1 MGRYENAL
9 KYVQLRSMIE
19 EKKFEEALQI
29 AEQLEMGRIK
39 DVSELKLIADVY
51 RKCGKYDRAKELYYV
66 IYQEHKIRKNLYTL
80 IMICLKDKSFDE
92 AEGLFK
98 EYITIDKDSIFRYIL
113 RYRIDKSRNTDINM
127 VIKDLEDIKK
137 AFYMEDWGYE
147 LARMYHK
154 AGRIDD
160 CLAECD
166 DLILWFGGG
175 EVVEKARLLKM
186 HYDENIEEDILN
198 TLQNSIGNDISRY
211 MDTDDEKA
219 EKSDEEEVD
228 SRVTPVN
235 WEELD
240 EQQEYPDVCN
250 EENYVKLDIKPG
262 IKSWSD
268 SIYNDTYNE
277 KLKNDALSEAAGF
290 KNVMMEAARAN
301 QQEVEV
307 VTIGGDEP
315 EAGTAATGRDEQEA
329 GAAATGRDEQETG
342 AAVTGID
349 EQEAGT
355 AATGRDEQEA
365 GAAATGRDEQET
377 GAAATGRDEQEA
389 GAAAT
394 GRDKPEATVQSG
406 IDGSLD
412 IDDGSAQGD
421 RTEGE
426 NAGTGS
432 AAADGHTEF
441 VLSKYGSRFNYID
454 AEELYNRMDIGIHAP
469 ANYVIALGNSDSA
482 SDIVREIAQKVKAHG
497 YLRNPKIARIS
508 ASKLNNIRLYDQI
521 EELLGTCML
530 IENASEMSSKTVNV
544 IIKIMDAHA
553 SEVVMIFVDEEEK
566 ISRFM
571 LKEPILC
578 NQIDNFVLK

>member
-1 MGRYENAL
+1 
-9 KYVQLRSMIE
+9 
-19 EKKFEEALQI
+19 
-29 AEQLEMGRIK
+29 
-39 DVSELKLIADVY
+39 
-51 RKCGKYDRAKELYYV
+51 
-66 IYQEHKIRKNLYTL
+66 
-80 IMICLKDKSFDE
+80 
-92 AEGLFK
+92 
-98 EYITIDKDSIFRYIL
+98 
-113 RYRIDKSRNTDINM
+113 M

-147 LARMYHK
+147 LAKMYHK

-219 EKSDEEEVD
+219 EKAEKSDEEEVD

-235 WEELD
+235 REELD

-315 EAGTAATGRDEQEA
+315 EAGAAV
-329 GAAATGRDEQETG
+329 TGRDEQETG
-342 AAVTGID
+342 AT
-349 EQEAGT
+349 
-355 AATGRDEQEA
+355 ATGRDEPETGATATGRDKPEA
-365 GAAATGRDEQET
+365 GAAVAGRDEPEAGAAATGSDEQETGATATGRDEQET
-377 GAAATGRDEQEA
+377 GAAATGRDEQET
-389 GAAAT
+389 GATATGRAEQETGATAT
-394 GRDKPEATVQSG
+394 GRDESEATVQSG

-412 IDDGSAQGD
+412 IDDGSASGD
-421 RTEGE
+421 RTEGK

-454 AEELYNRMDIGIHAP
+454 AEELYNRIDIGIHAP

-508 ASKLNNIRLYDQI
+508 ASKLNNIRVYDQI

>member
-235 WEELD
+235 REELD

-250 EENYVKLDIKPG
+250 EENYIKLDIKPG

-329 GAAATGRDEQETG
+329 
-342 AAVTGID
+342 
-349 EQEAGT
+349 
-355 AATGRDEQEA
+355 
-365 GAAATGRDEQET
+365 

>member
-235 WEELD
+235 REELD

-315 EAGTAATGRDEQEA
+315 EAGTAATGRDEQET
-329 GAAATGRDEQETG
+329 GATATGKDEQEAG

-355 AATGRDEQEA
+355 AATGRDEP
-365 GAAATGRDEQET
+365 
-377 GAAATGRDEQEA
+377 EA

>member
-113 RYRIDKSRNTDINM
+113 RYRIDKSRNTDINV

-147 LARMYHK
+147 LAKMYHK

-166 DLILWFGGG
+166 DLILWFGEG

-211 MDTDDEKA
+211 MDTDDEEAEKS

-235 WEELD
+235 REELD

-250 EENYVKLDIKPG
+250 EGSDNAQESDDVNTKTDKDIEVSDEKAISGTDNEENYVKSDIKPG

-290 KNVMMEAARAN
+290 KNVMLEAARAN

-307 VTIGGDEP
+307 VAIGGDEP
-315 EAGTAATGRDEQEA
+315 EAGVAATGRDEQEA
-329 GAAATGRDEQETG
+329 GVAATGRDDTEAGAATGRDEP
-342 AAVTGID
+342 
-349 EQEAGT
+349 EAGM
-355 AATGRDEQEA
+355 AATG
-365 GAAATGRDEQET
+365 G
-377 GAAATGRDEQEA
+377 
-389 GAAAT
+389 
-394 GRDKPEATVQSG
+394 DKPEATVQSG

-412 IDDGSAQGD
+412 IDDGSAPGD

-454 AEELYNRMDIGIHAP
+454 AEALYNRLNIGIHAP
-469 ANYVIALGNSDSA
+469 ATYAIALGNSDSA

>member
-113 RYRIDKSRNTDINM
+113 RYRIDKSRNTDINV

-147 LARMYHK
+147 LAKMYHK

-166 DLILWFGGG
+166 DLILWFGEG

-211 MDTDDEKA
+211 MDTDDEEAEKS

-235 WEELD
+235 REELD

-250 EENYVKLDIKPG
+250 EGSDNAQESDDVNTKTDKDIEVSDEKAISGTDNEENYVKSDIKPG

-290 KNVMMEAARAN
+290 KNVMLEAARAN

-307 VTIGGDEP
+307 VAIGGDEP
-315 EAGTAATGRDEQEA
+315 EAGVAATGRDEQEA
-329 GAAATGRDEQETG
+329 GVAATGRDDTEAGAATGRDEP
-342 AAVTGID
+342 
-349 EQEAGT
+349 EAGM
-355 AATGRDEQEA
+355 AATG
-365 GAAATGRDEQET
+365 G
-377 GAAATGRDEQEA
+377 
-389 GAAAT
+389 
-394 GRDKPEATVQSG
+394 DKPEATVQSG

-412 IDDGSAQGD
+412 IDDGSAPGD

>member
-113 RYRIDKSRNTDINM
+113 RYRIDKSRNTDINV

-147 LARMYHK
+147 LAKMYHK

-166 DLILWFGGG
+166 DLILWFGEG

-211 MDTDDEKA
+211 MDTDDEEAEKS

-235 WEELD
+235 REELD

-250 EENYVKLDIKPG
+250 EGSDNAQESDDVNTKTDKDIEASDEKAISGTDNEENYVKLD

-290 KNVMMEAARAN
+290 KNVMLEAARAN

-307 VTIGGDEP
+307 VAIGGDEPEAGVAATGRDEQEAGVAATGRDDTEAGAATGRDEP
-315 EAGTAATGRDEQEA
+315 EAGTAATG
-329 GAAATGRDEQETG
+329 G
-342 AAVTGID
+342 
-349 EQEAGT
+349 
-355 AATGRDEQEA
+355 
-365 GAAATGRDEQET
+365 
-377 GAAATGRDEQEA
+377 
-389 GAAAT
+389 
-394 GRDKPEATVQSG
+394 DKPEATVQSG

-412 IDDGSAQGD
+412 IDDGSAPGD

>member
-235 WEELD
+235 REELD

-315 EAGTAATGRDEQEA
+315 EAG
-329 GAAATGRDEQETG
+329 AAATGRDEQETG
-342 AAVTGID
+342 AAV
-349 EQEAGT
+349 
-355 AATGRDEQEA
+355 
-365 GAAATGRDEQET
+365 
-377 GAAATGRDEQEA
+377 
-389 GAAAT
+389 T

-432 AAADGHTEF
+432 AAANGHTEF

>member
-147 LARMYHK
+147 LAKMYHK

-219 EKSDEEEVD
+219 EKAEKSDEEEVD

-235 WEELD
+235 REELD
-240 EQQEYPDVCN
+240 EQREYPDVCN
-250 EENYVKLDIKPG
+250 EENYVKPDIKPG

-315 EAGTAATGRDEQEA
+315 EAGAAATGRDEQETGAAVTGRDESEAGTAATGRDEQETGATVTGRDEQEA
-329 GAAATGRDEQETG
+329 GAAATGRDEP
-342 AAVTGID
+342 
-349 EQEAGT
+349 
-355 AATGRDEQEA
+355 EA
-365 GAAATGRDEQET
+365 GAAATGRDEP
-377 GAAATGRDEQEA
+377 EA
-389 GAAAT
+389 GTA
-394 GRDKPEATVQSG
+394 VQSG

-412 IDDGSAQGD
+412 IDDGSAPGD
-421 RTEGE
+421 RTEGK
-426 NAGTGS
+426 NVGTGS

-454 AEELYNRMDIGIHAP
+454 AEELYNRIDIGIHAP

>member
-342 AAVTGID
+342 AA
-349 EQEAGT
+349 
-355 AATGRDEQEA
+355 
-365 GAAATGRDEQET
+365 
-377 GAAATGRDEQEA
+377 ATGRDEQEA

>member
-113 RYRIDKSRNTDINM
+113 RYRIDKSRNTDINV

-147 LARMYHK
+147 LAKMYHK

-166 DLILWFGGG
+166 DLILWFGEG

-211 MDTDDEKA
+211 MDTDDEEAEKS

-235 WEELD
+235 REELD

-250 EENYVKLDIKPG
+250 EGSDNAQESDDVNTKTDKDIEVSDEKAISGTDNEENYVKSDIKPG

-290 KNVMMEAARAN
+290 KNVMLEAARAN

-307 VTIGGDEP
+307 VAIGGDEPEAGVAATGRDEQEAGVAATGRDDTEAGAATGRDEP
-315 EAGTAATGRDEQEA
+315 EAGTAATG
-329 GAAATGRDEQETG
+329 G
-342 AAVTGID
+342 
-349 EQEAGT
+349 
-355 AATGRDEQEA
+355 
-365 GAAATGRDEQET
+365 
-377 GAAATGRDEQEA
+377 
-389 GAAAT
+389 
-394 GRDKPEATVQSG
+394 DKPEATVQSG

-412 IDDGSAQGD
+412 IDDGSAPGD

>member
-147 LARMYHK
+147 LAKMYHK

-219 EKSDEEEVD
+219 EKAEKAEKSDEEEVD

-250 EENYVKLDIKPG
+250 EENYVKSDIKPG

-315 EAGTAATGRDEQEA
+315 EAGAAATGGDEQEA

-342 AAVTGID
+342 ATATGRD
-349 EQEAGT
+349 KPEAGAT
-355 AATGRDEQEA
+355 ATGRDEQEA

-389 GAAAT
+389 
-394 GRDKPEATVQSG
+394 TVQSG

-412 IDDGSAQGD
+412 IDDGSAPGD
-421 RTEGE
+421 RTEGK

-432 AAADGHTEF
+432 AVADGHTEF

-454 AEELYNRMDIGIHAP
+454 AEELYNRIDIGIHAP

>member
-147 LARMYHK
+147 LAKMYHK

-235 WEELD
+235 REELD

-250 EENYVKLDIKPG
+250 EGSDNAQESDDVNTKTDKDIEASDEKAISGTDNEESYVKLDIKPG

-315 EAGTAATGRDEQEA
+315 EAGTAATGRDEPEA
-329 GAAATGRDEQETG
+329 GAAVTGRDEQET
-342 AAVTGID
+342 
-349 EQEAGT
+349 
-355 AATGRDEQEA
+355 
-365 GAAATGRDEQET
+365 
-377 GAAATGRDEQEA
+377 

-454 AEELYNRMDIGIHAP
+454 AEELYNRIDIGIHAP

>member
-113 RYRIDKSRNTDINM
+113 RYRIDKSRNTDINV

-147 LARMYHK
+147 LAKMYHK

-166 DLILWFGGG
+166 DLILWFGEG

-186 HYDENIEEDILN
+186 HYDENVEEDILN

-211 MDTDDEKA
+211 MDTDDEEAEKS

-235 WEELD
+235 REESD

-250 EENYVKLDIKPG
+250 EGSDNAQESDDVNTKTDKDIEASDEKAISGTDNEENYVKLD

-290 KNVMMEAARAN
+290 KNVMLEAARAN

-315 EAGTAATGRDEQEA
+315 EAGAAATGGDEPEA
-329 GAAATGRDEQETG
+329 GAAATGRDEPEAG
-342 AAVTGID
+342 AATGRDDTEAGAATGRD
-349 EQEAGT
+349 EPEAGT
-355 AATGRDEQEA
+355 AATG
-365 GAAATGRDEQET
+365 G
-377 GAAATGRDEQEA
+377 
-389 GAAAT
+389 
-394 GRDKPEATVQSG
+394 DKPEATVQSG

-412 IDDGSAQGD
+412 IDDGSAPGD

-432 AAADGHTEF
+432 SAADGHTEF

-553 SEVVMIFVDEEEK
+553 SEVVMIAYSMQPD
-566 ISRFM
+566 R
-571 LKEPILC
+571 
-578 NQIDNFVLK
+578 

>member
-29 AEQLEMGRIK
+29 AEQLEMGKIK

-51 RKCGKYDRAKELYYV
+51 RKCGKYDRAKELYYD

-113 RYRIDKSRNTDINM
+113 RYRIDKSRNADINV

-147 LARMYHK
+147 LAKMYHK

-166 DLILWFGGG
+166 DLILWFGEG

-186 HYDENIEEDILN
+186 HYDENVEEDILN

-211 MDTDDEKA
+211 MDTADEKA
-219 EKSDEEEVD
+219 EKSDEEEMD

-235 WEELD
+235 REELD
-240 EQQEYPDVCN
+240 EQQEYPDICN
-250 EENYVKLDIKPG
+250 EGSDIGQEYDDVNTNIDKDIEASDEKAIFGTDNKENYVKSD

-290 KNVMMEAARAN
+290 KNVMLEAARAN

-315 EAGTAATGRDEQEA
+315 EAGVAATGRDDTEAGAVATGRDEPEA
-329 GAAATGRDEQETG
+329 GAAATGRDE
-342 AAVTGID
+342 
-349 EQEAGT
+349 
-355 AATGRDEQEA
+355 
-365 GAAATGRDEQET
+365 
-377 GAAATGRDEQEA
+377 
-389 GAAAT
+389 
-394 GRDKPEATVQSG
+394 PEATVQSG

-412 IDDGSAQGD
+412 IDDGSASGD

-426 NAGTGS
+426 NAGAGS
-432 AAADGHTEF
+432 AVADGHTEF